1 MKQEPTICKG
11 FDREP
16 VDYAML
22 ERRLF
27 DLIEGVSHSEREVGG
42 FVRALLESM
51 LREFGNSL
59 HLLATAEFRREDG
72 RYEITWSQGE
82 PLWDL
87 LDRGLSYRKVQR
99 RLLGQPWWIQRG
111 LRRQAEGREDWYD
124 LIFIPVDRELR
135 QVLGL
140 ITPSMAGKEGQQREA
155 DFQVLG
161 RLIRFFGDRQH
172 QQARLQEILTLAREQ
187 QMSLLSPE
195 LPSLPGYQAAQR
207 SVPAQEVGGDY
218 HQIIPLGPGSFAA
231 AVADAKGKGFEAA
244 VLVTALHATLH
255 VVNATPFQVVHKVRL
270 INRSLA
276 EQGKQRNLIS
286 LFYGEFDDQGR
297 LLYVNCSHPSPIVV
311 RSDGL
316 EELADGGLF
325 LGLDPASEYRMGIC
339 ELRSGDLLVAY
350 TDGWTELSNEQN
362 EEFGAERLREAVR
375 PAHGATP
382 HSVIDLIEK
391 ACDAFRN
398 ELPFH
403 DDRTLLVIRR
413 D

>member
-1 MKQEPTICKG
+1 
-11 FDREP
+11 
-16 VDYAML
+16 ML

-27 DLIEGVSHSEREVGG
+27 DLIESVSQTEREAGG

-59 HLLATAEFRREDG
+59 QLRATAEFRREGG
-72 RYEITWSQGE
+72 RYEIAWSEGE

-87 LDRGLSYRKVQR
+87 MDRGLSYRNVQR
-99 RLLGQPWWIQRG
+99 RLSGQLWWIQGG

-124 LIFIPVDRELR
+124 AILIPGDRELR
-135 QVLGL
+135 RVLGL

-155 DFQVLG
+155 DFQALG
-161 RLIRFFGDRQH
+161 RLVRLFGDRQRQH
-172 QQARLQEILTLAREQ
+172 ERLQEILTFAQEQ
-187 QMSLLSPE
+187 QMSLLPPA

-218 HQIIPLGPGSFAA
+218 CQVVPLGRGNFAA

-255 VVNATPFQVVHKVRL
+255 AVNATPFEVVHKVRL

-276 EQGKQRNLIS
+276 NQGRQPNLIS
-286 LFYGEFDDQGR
+286 LFYGEFDKQGR
-297 LLYVNCSHPSPIVV
+297 LLYVNCSHPWPIVV
-311 RSDGL
+311 RPDGL
-316 EELADGGLF
+316 EELAEGGLF
-325 LGLDPASEYRMGIC
+325 LGLDPASEYRMGVC

-350 TDGWTELSNEQN
+350 TDGWTELTNEQN
-362 EEFGAERLREAVR
+362 EVFGAERLREAVR
-375 PAHGATP
+375 PAHGAAP
-382 HSVIDLIEK
+382 NNVIDLIEK
-391 ACDAFRN
+391 ACDGFRN
-398 ELPFH
+398 ELAFH